1 MDRSSVGGHAP
12 TAPLSEASHS
22 VQPSACAPGVRSL
35 RSTNHCRSIGLW
47 PTARLAIPLLPER
60 ADRRAIGR
68 LNPTF
73 VIHEK
78 RYVLYTQHML
88 AVPVDGLKQ
97 PIANLGEHRDEI
109 VAAVDFL
116 QQGF

>member
-1 MDRSSVGGHAP
+1 MPRFDVYRSRWSSVD
-12 TAPLSEASHS
+12 LLVV
-22 VQPSACAPGVRSL
+22 VQADVFD
-35 RSTNHCRSIGLW
+35 GLD
-47 PTARLAIPLLPER
+47 TRLAIPLLPER
-60 ADRRAIGR
+60 ANRRAIAR

-88 AVPVDGLKQ
+88 AVSLEGLKQ
-97 PIANLGEHRDEI
+97 PIANLAEHRDEI
-109 VAAVDFL
+109 VSAVDFL

>member
-1 MDRSSVGGHAP
+1 MARFDVHRSRWSSVD
-12 TAPLSEASHS
+12 LLVV
-22 VQPSACAPGVRSL
+22 VQVD
-35 RSTNHCRSIGLW
+35 IFDGLD
-47 PTARLAIPLLPER
+47 TRLAIPLLPER
-60 ADRRAIGR
+60 ADRRAMAK

-97 PIANLGEHRDEI
+97 PIGNLADHRDEI
-109 VAAVDFL
+109 VSAVDFL